1 MIVLIWWT
9 DGHSRQRDQCV
20 FLLYISANSLTN
32 AKGDNKMTLT
42 NSAEQ
47 MSGVAMEFTMKELY
61 AIQEIHSQPNLF
73 RLLVAYVKFVSV
85 NAQMDVFTSVRTVRT
100 SKIVLSPLAMG
111 YV

>member
-1 MIVLIWWT
+1 MVIWVT
-9 DGHSRQRDQCV
+9 DGHRQKDQCV

-32 AKGDNKMTLT
+32 AKGDNKMTSA

-73 RLLVAYVKFVSV
+73 RLLVAYVKIMMELM
-85 NAQMDVFTSVRTVRT
+85 N
-100 SKIVLSPLAMG
+100 INI
-111 YV
+111 